1 MGKLTFAR
9 PLIRT
14 TLFAI
19 VLLTGAALAYWP
31 STVPL
36 EHAILDAQFRFLR
49 AHALRPIENE
59 VVIVGIDD
67 ATTRVLREPL
77 TLWHRH
83 LGKFLQAVADTDA
96 RAVALDVVLPDR
108 SFDAI
113 VPGYDRELLAGIVL
127 ARRAKPLVL
136 ALTIEPSGETRPVY
150 PAILAAAGRD
160 ATGYALLP
168 VDGDGVVR
176 RFDERITIG
185 GSAVPTLA
193 GQVARRLGRNVGY
206 GLIDYGAGEA
216 FGYVPLHSV
225 LEWYDAG
232 DKTKLEEAFG
242 GKAILLGG
250 VFKFEDRLTAPVNLA
265 GWDAQATDTPAVLL
279 HAQALR
285 NLLNGGLIAPVPGWV
300 VAATCLLM
308 AVCWVLA
315 GDFAIAA
322 ALALAG
328 GASIMAVSTWL
339 LARGWHLPSAAIL
352 LTLALAV
359 GSRTLYETSLQL
371 RERRRLRRAFEACVS
386 PRILQDILRSNP
398 SPGLGGQRYRLCV
411 LFADIHGF
419 TARSEQMAPEDVVE
433 LLNQYFSEVTASI
446 HNAGGT
452 VDKFLGDGIMAFF
465 GAPQRLENPC
475 APALRAARDMLSRVS
490 RLNVAL
496 AQHGE
501 APIAI
506 GIALHV
512 GDAVVGNIGSRTR
525 HNYTAIGDT
534 VNVASRLEGLA
545 VEVASPLVCSAD
557 VFDMLEDR
565 AGFVKLGPKPIK
577 GHRPVE
583 IYGWRPEESASGS
596 VAGGIT

>member
-1 MGKLTFAR
+1 M
-9 PLIRT
+9 
-14 TLFAI
+14 
-19 VLLTGAALAYWP
+19 TGAALAYWP

-36 EHAILDAQFRFLR
+36 EHAILDAEFRFLR
-49 AHALRPIENE
+49 AHASRPIEKE

-67 ATTRVLREPL
+67 ATTRALPEPL

-83 LGKFLQAVADTDA
+83 LAAFLQAVADTSA
-96 RAVALDVVLPDR
+96 TAVALDVVLPDR

-113 VPGYDRELLAGIVL
+113 VPGYDRQLLAGIVL

-150 PAILAAAGRD
+150 PSILAAAGRD

-168 VDGDGVVR
+168 VDSDGVVR
-176 RFDERITIG
+176 RFDERLTIG

-206 GLIDYGAGEA
+206 GLIDYAAGEA
-216 FGYVPLHSV
+216 FGYVPLDTA

-232 DKTKLEEAFG
+232 DKAKLEAAFG
-242 GKAILLGG
+242 GRVILLGG
-250 VFKFEDRLTAPVNLA
+250 VFRFEDRLPAPVNLA
-265 GWDAQATDTPAVLL
+265 AWDAQAADMPAVLL

-285 NLLNGGLIAPVPGWV
+285 NLLNGGLIAPVPAWIV
-300 VAATCLLM
+300 VAICLLAAM
-308 AVCWVLA
+308 CWFVA
-315 GDFAIAA
+315 RDFAIAA
-322 ALALAG
+322 ALALGG
-328 GASIMAVSTWL
+328 GASIIVTSTWL
-339 LARGWHLPSAAIL
+339 LAQGWYLPSAAIL

-359 GSRTLYETSLQL
+359 GTRALYETNLQL
-371 RERRRLRRAFEACVS
+371 RERRRLRRAFGAYVS
-386 PRILQDILRSNP
+386 PRILQDILHSNP

-411 LFADIHGF
+411 LFADIRGF
-419 TARSEQMAPEDVVE
+419 TARSERMAPEQVVE

-446 HNAGGT
+446 HDAGGT

-465 GAPQRLENPC
+465 GAPQRAENPC
-475 APALRAARDMLSRVS
+475 VPALAAARDMLRRVS

-512 GDAVVGNIGSRTR
+512 GDAVVGNVGSQTR

-545 VEVASPLVCSAD
+545 VEVACPLVCSAD

-565 AGFVKLGPKPIK
+565 AGFVKLGPKSIK
-577 GHRPVE
+577 GHCPVQ
-583 IYGWRPEESASGS
+583 IYGWRPDESASGPNS
-596 VAGGIT
+596 GGVT